1 MKVKDLFKKTQ
12 IFTMCLSIMCF
23 LIGILL
29 FFKTLVTISFL
40 SILFGIIL
48 ILVGISM
55 IYRYFEDGVIRL
67 FYGYSLLYSVLSI
80 MMGLIIL
87 FNQEFVIYLISI
99 FAAITLLIEFISKVQ
114 TSVIL
119 RKIKIDNWKY
129 EAVLSLLFFAMAV
142 MIIINPVSSILS
154 LSKVVG
160 SILIVFSIINIVDMF
175 VLKTRIKNVK
185 KSLKEVFVFEEK

>member
-23 LIGILL
+23 LIGI

-87 FNQEFVIYLISI
+87 FNQESVIYLISI